1 MNEHRNEID
10 PIRVGL
16 IDTKM
21 DANHEDMEFAPNGI
35 LYGKNRNGEGI
46 PPNDHGTHVAG
57 AAADV

>member
-46 PPNDHGTHVAG
+46 PQMITALMLPALWQR
-57 AAADV
+57 